1 MYIHSS
7 FLTEN
12 VFIIYCKNEILSQI
26 TLKIITQK
34 VILWRKVLKQY
45 GKHVNGLMTF
55 DELLNN

>member
-1 MYIHSS
+1 M
-7 FLTEN
+7 
-12 VFIIYCKNEILSQI
+12 YCKNEILSQI